1 MAKSRIILKI
11 PDRDVLL
18 FELNF
23 LYEREYKT
31 RGIHKPIPTN
41 LILQKIAGIKFS
53 RNMAFFYKADLE
65 NLFIRNKIPFH
76 STKTGWVRN
85 YLVKPKPTSAEVCR
99 MGMREEFDL
108 AFQNREQVLSVLHD
122 AFQKKKNRNARRYGS
137 GLGTQMMM
145 ETVLGRPF
153 RRGSVGYFTPHFLTL
168 MNEKQ
173 IPFRFFGR
181 KGWWPLQ
188 NQQLELN
195 VGSSEEAQPSNQ
207 FPDLKI
213 PEDVPGSFLF
223 GKTEEEVFSFME
235 KTWQEKKLAS
245 PHKIPSVNTTDLCL
259 FFSVPLQLKIRSR
272 ITEKILSSSSDWRIL
287 RGKGFVKKDACPED
301 SEVSS
306 LVEDMEKELL
316 SSEEN
321 NQGFAL
327 PQPQFPTDGNK
338 LTAILFLATQAT
350 NNALAHCEAMKSAM
364 IQVAS
369 L

>member
-1 MAKSRIILKI
+1 MA
-11 PDRDVLL
+11 
-18 FELNF
+18 
-23 LYEREYKT
+23 
-31 RGIHKPIPTN
+31 HKPIPTN
-41 LILQKIAGIKFS
+41 LILQKITGIKFS

-65 NLFIRNKIPFH
+65 NFFIKNKITFH
-76 STKTGWVRN
+76 STKTDWVRN
-85 YLVKPKPTSAEVCR
+85 YLVKPKPASAEVCK

-108 AFQNREQVLSVLHD
+108 AFQNREQVLSSLNK
-122 AFQKKKNRNARRYGS
+122 AFQKKHNENEMGCKYGLS
-137 GLGTQMMM
+137 LQNMM
-145 ETVLGRPF
+145 EAVLGGKPVST
-153 RRGSVGYFTPHFLTL
+153 GSVCYLTSHFIFL
-168 MNEKQ
+168 MKKNK
-173 IPFRFFGR
+173 IPFRSFGR

-207 FPDLKI
+207 FPDLSAETYDLKI
-213 PEDVPGSFLF
+213 PEDMLGSFLF
-223 GKTEEEVFSFME
+223 GKTKEEVFSFME
-235 KTWQEKKLAS
+235 KTCQEKRLAF
-245 PHKIPSVNTTDLCL
+245 PNKIPSVTTADLCL
-259 FFSVPLQLKIRSR
+259 FFSVPLRPHIRSR
-272 ITEKILSSSSDWRIL
+272 IKEKILSSSSDWRVL
-287 RGKGFVKKDACPED
+287 MAKGFVKENAYMED

-316 SSEEN
+316 SSEQN

-364 IQVAS
+364 MKVAS